1 MHQTKV
7 IPLLLGSCRLCD
19 LLCAAAIPTKSEEA
33 NARLHPIGG
42 NWGFIRATEA
52 NPNLPRVLL
61 IGDSIVG
68 AYKDQVIAGL
78 AGKANVDVWTTGL
91 HEGHPDLLPLLRTV
105 LAHGPYAIVH
115 FNIGLHG
122 WPKGRIPE
130 GQYEPLMRRYVATLR
145 TEAPTARL
153 IWASTTPV
161 TVKGVPTNLDPGIN
175 PIIAARNV
183 IAAHIM
189 QENHIPVDDLNGLM
203 ADKLNLA
210 AGDQFHWSQ
219 AGVEVQS
226 QAVVACILKNLPGS
240 GRK

>member
-1 MHQTKV
+1 MHHSKF
-7 IPLLLGSCRLCD
+7 IPLLLGFCCLCD
-19 LLCAAAIPTKSEEA
+19 FLCAATLPSKSDEA
-33 NARLHPIGG
+33 NPRLHPIGG
-42 NWGFIRATEA
+42 YWGFRRATEA

-68 AYKDQVIAGL
+68 AYKDQVTASL

-91 HEGHPDLLPLLRTV
+91 HEGHPDLLPLLRDV
-105 LAHGPYAIVH
+105 LANGPYAIVH

-130 GQYEPLMRRYVATLR
+130 GQYEPLMRRYVAVLR

-161 TVKGVPTNLDPGIN
+161 TVRGVPGILDPEIN
-175 PIIAARNV
+175 PIIAERNV
-183 IAAHIM
+183 IAARIM
-189 QENHIPVDDLNGLM
+189 AENHIAVDDLNRLM
-203 ADKLNLA
+203 ADKLDLG
-210 AGDQFHWSQ
+210 AGDQFHWSE

-226 QAVVACILKNLPGS
+226 QAVAACILKNLPGS
-240 GRK
+240 GKK